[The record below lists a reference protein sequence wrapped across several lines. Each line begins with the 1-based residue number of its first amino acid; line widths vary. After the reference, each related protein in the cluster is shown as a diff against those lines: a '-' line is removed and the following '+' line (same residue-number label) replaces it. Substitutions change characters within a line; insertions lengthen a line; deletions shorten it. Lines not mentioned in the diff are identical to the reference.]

1 MTFICIQTM
10 LDVNYRFQLQL
21 DSPIHDDGDV
31 QILQVAERQDGTT
44 FKESDEVFCQ
54 VVILNLFSQTSSLDI
69 LFYTDIH
76 DLLHLYRKPSFHVHL
91 RRSSLMMMRIP
102 RLQHSFGRKSKRV
115 YSRRAVNDPRRIRFK
130 KSVSSMIMRNLR
142 LLLSLSSLSTSYG
155 GSLEKLREN
164 STRVFGME
172 TSFRK
177 LKMLRM
183 GHKISRAIED
193 SWLFLKPMAHK
204 FFEKCVP
211 TKFKMFPA
219 PDQCIYISFT
229 LLYQRFSCTLVT
241 CAD

>member
-1 MTFICIQTM
+1 MSIIGSSCNWTLPSM
-10 LDVNYRFQLQL
+10 MMVMYRYCKLHNVRMAQHVRSQMRCLLGCHLKF
-21 DSPIHDDGDV
+21 
-31 QILQVAERQDGTT
+31 
-44 FKESDEVFCQ
+44 
-54 VVILNLFSQTSSLDI
+54 FSQTSSLGV
-69 LFYTDIH
+69 LFYTDID
-76 DLLHLYRKPSFHVHL
+76 DLLHLYRKPSFHLHL

-115 YSRRAVNDPRRIRFK
+115 YSSRAVNDPRRIRFK

-142 LLLSLSSLSTSYG
+142 LLLSFAGVHSLLHT
-155 GSLEKLREN
+155 EDPWKKLREN

-193 SWLFLKPMAHK
+193 SRLFSKPMAHK
-204 FFEKCVP
+204 FFEKCVT

-229 LLYQRFSCTLVT
+229 LL
-241 CAD
+241 

>member
-1 MTFICIQTM
+1 M
-10 LDVNYRFQLQL
+10 
-21 DSPIHDDGDV
+21 
-31 QILQVAERQDGTT
+31 
-44 FKESDEVFCQ
+44 
-54 VVILNLFSQTSSLDI
+54 DI
-69 LFYTDIH
+69 LVYTDII

-91 RRSSLMMMRIP
+91 RRSRLMMMRIP

-142 LLLSLSSLSTSYG
+142 LLLSFAGVHSLLHT
-155 GSLEKLREN
+155 EDPWKKLREN
-164 STRVFGME
+164 STRIFGME

-183 GHKISRAIED
+183 GHRISRAIED
-193 SWLFLKPMAHK
+193 SWLFSKPMAHK
-204 FFEKCVP
+204 FFKKCVT

-219 PDQCIYISFT
+219 PDQCIYISST
-229 LLYQRFSCTLVT
+229 LYQRFSCTHFT